1 MATILVTGAST
12 GIGRACA
19 LDLDIKGHTVY
30 AGVRTDTDAEKLA
43 SDASDRLVP
52 LILDVTKQEHIDQAV
67 ARISHDVG
75 SLDGLVNNAGIAV
88 GGALE
93 FLDVEDW
100 RRQLEVNVIAQVA
113 MTKAALP
120 LILPVKGRIVFIG
133 SIAGRVGNLM
143 LAPYAASKHAVE
155 GINWAL
161 RGELAPFGVKVAVI
175 EPGTIK
181 TEIWEKGRDQL
192 AELEASVPAEARTR
206 YRWHIDLMRKAIDTQ
221 DRRAAP
227 PQKVADAVHHALFAQ
242 RPRTRYL
249 VGPDAKF
256 LGNATR
262 VLPDRVIDWITRH
275 AV

>member
-1 MATILVTGAST
+1 MATILITGAST

-19 LDLDIKGHTVY
+19 LDLDAKGHTVY
-30 AGVRTDTDAEKLA
+30 AGVRREVDGKALVA
-43 SDASDRLVP
+43 DASERLVP
-52 LILDVTKQEHIDQAV
+52 LILDVTDQGHIDA
-67 ARISHDVG
+67 AIKRIRADVG
-75 SLDGLVNNAGIAV
+75 SLDGLVNNAGVAV

-93 FLDVEDW
+93 FLDVEEW
-100 RRQLEVNVIAQVA
+100 RRQLEINVIAQVA
-113 MTKAALP
+113 VTKSALP
-120 LILPVKGRIVFIG
+120 LILPAKGRIVFIG
-133 SIAGRVGNLM
+133 SISGRVGNLM
-143 LAPYAASKHAVE
+143 LGPYTASKHAVE

-161 RGELAPFGVKVAVI
+161 RGEMKPFGVKVAVI

-192 AELEASVPAEARTR
+192 AELQQSVPAEARER
-206 YRWHIDLMRKAIDTQ
+206 YRWHIDLLAKGIETQ

-227 PQKVADAVHHALFAQ
+227 AQKVADAVRHALFAR

-262 VLPDRVIDWITRH
+262 ILPDRLIDWI
-275 AV
+275 ALKAI